1 MVEKS
6 VGDRLKDARIEKGYT
21 IKEVAEGCKIT
32 ESAVRMYELGYRV
45 PRDGIKIRMAKF
57 FGKTVQY
64 LFF

>member
-6 VGDRLKDARIEKGYT
+6 VGDRLKDARIEKGCT

-57 FGKTVQY
+57 LGKTVQY

>member
-6 VGDRLKDARIEKGYT
+6 VGDRLKDARTEKGYT

-45 PRDGIKIRMAKF
+45 PRDSIKIRMAKF